1 MELYK
6 EYEYEV
12 AEIKKLQKDLTKTS
26 DSVQQYLQKQH
37 ENQMVK
43 QELEFLG
50 KEDLVYKLVGP
61 VLVKEDLYEAKM
73 NIEKRLDFIKKEM

>member
-61 VLVKEDLYEAKM
+61 VLVKEDLNEAKM